1 MRLDKFLSNSLR
13 LSRAEIPLILKQNR
27 VSVNGVTIKKK
38 DFKVD
43 EKRDEVKLDGNVVK
57 YKEFIYFVMN
67 KPKGVVSA
75 RVDNIDKT
83 VVDLIDTD
91 YVISPIGRL
100 DKDTTGL
107 LLLTNDG
114 SLLHSLTSPQSNI
127 VKKYYVE
134 CDKELDDEEMF
145 LFENGIE
152 IRDGNDILF
161 NTKPAK
167 IEKKSSFNYIVS
179 ISEGKF
185 HQVKRMFKYFN
196 ANVLELKRLSFGP
209 IRLSSDLEEG
219 KYRELTDKELELLK
233 KSIKC

>member
-27 VSVNGVTIKKK
+27 VSVNGVIIKKK

-152 IRDGNDILF
+152 GMEMIYCLIQNLQ
-161 NTKPAK
+161 K
-167 IEKKSSFNYIVS
+167 
-179 ISEGKF
+179 
-185 HQVKRMFKYFN
+185 
-196 ANVLELKRLSFGP
+196 LKR
-209 IRLSSDLEEG
+209 RVA
-219 KYRELTDKELELLK
+219 
-233 KSIKC
+233 SITL

>member
-1 MRLDKFLSNSLR
+1 
-13 LSRAEIPLILKQNR
+13 
-27 VSVNGVTIKKK
+27 
-38 DFKVD
+38 
-43 EKRDEVKLDGNVVK
+43 
-57 YKEFIYFVMN
+57 MN

-91 YVISPIGRL
+91 YIISPVGRL
-100 DKDTTGL
+100 DKDTTGV

-114 SLLHSLTSPQSNI
+114 TLIHALTSPQNNI
-127 VKKYYVE
+127 VKQYYVE
-134 CDKELDDEEMF
+134 SDKELDDEEMF
-145 LFENGIE
+145 LFSNGIE

-167 IEKKSSFNYIVS
+167 IEKKDKFHYIVS

-196 ANVLELKRLSFGP
+196 ANVMELKRLSFGP
-209 IRLSSDLEEG
+209 IKLNDALEEG
-219 KYRELTDKELELLK
+219 KYRELTDSELKLLK
-233 KSIKC
+233 KSITC

>member
-27 VSVNGVTIKKK
+27 ISVNGVTIKKK

-75 RVDNIDKT
+75 RVDSIDKT

-114 SLLHSLTSPQSNI
+114 SLIHSLTS
-127 VKKYYVE
+127 
-134 CDKELDDEEMF
+134 
-145 LFENGIE
+145 
-152 IRDGNDILF
+152 
-161 NTKPAK
+161 
-167 IEKKSSFNYIVS
+167 
-179 ISEGKF
+179 
-185 HQVKRMFKYFN
+185 
-196 ANVLELKRLSFGP
+196 
-209 IRLSSDLEEG
+209 
-219 KYRELTDKELELLK
+219 
-233 KSIKC
+233 